1 MKKLL
6 VKIKVID
13 IPYSQAVDTIEA
25 IEAIQ
30 AQPEKWVK
38 DDLEVFEQPM
48 IEVNLGK
55 FEIDSS
61 FTYHPAIEA
70 VLGVDGVEAKP
81 EILEVSHEEIIAQT
95 QGSDEELA
103 EWLAG
108 DSFKYPEGYWVEYI
122 DFSAEIAFDQAVMAA
137 QAEIAKGMKGLAVFK
152 VKVRE
157 RGLSISQIG
166 QIFADPSIQKI
177 IATLSTGSLP
187 LAALLIAAY
196 QADGV
201 VIFEEDKSAVI
212 AAIA

>member
-1 MKKLL
+1 MKKLI

-13 IPYSQAVDTIEA
+13 IPYSAAVEA
-25 IEAIQ
+25 IEPIEAVQ
-30 AQPEKWVK
+30 AKPEKWVK

-48 IEVNLGK
+48 IEVNLGE
-55 FEIDSS
+55 FQIDES
-61 FTYHPAIEA
+61 FTHHPAIEA
-70 VLGVDGVEAKP
+70 VLGVEGVEAKP

-95 QGSDEELA
+95 QGNDEELA
-103 EWLAG
+103 QWLAG

-122 DFSAEIAFDQAVMAA
+122 DINQEIAFDQAVMAA

-152 VKVRE
+152 VKVKE
-157 RGLSISQIG
+157 KGLNTSQIG
-166 QIFADPSIQKI
+166 QIFSDPSIQKI

-196 QADGV
+196 QQDGIIV
-201 VIFEEDKSAVI
+201 TEEDKAAVL

>member
-6 VKIKVID
+6 VKAKIID
-13 IPYSQAVDTIEA
+13 IPYSAEVEA
-25 IEAIQ
+25 IAPIEAIQ
-30 AQPEKWVK
+30 AQPKKWVK

-48 IEVNLGK
+48 IEVNLGE

-61 FTYHPAIEA
+61 YTYHPAIEA

-95 QGSDEELA
+95 QGNDEELA
-103 EWLAG
+103 QWLAG

-122 DFSAEIAFDQAVMAA
+122 DVSAEVAFDHAVQVA

-152 VKVRE
+152 VKVKDK
-157 RGLSISQIG
+157 GLNTSQIAT
-166 QIFADPSIQKI
+166 IFADPAIQKI

-187 LAALLIAAY
+187 LASMLIANY

-201 VIFEEDKSAVI
+201 IVTEEDKAAVI

>member
-13 IPYSQAVDTIEA
+13 IPYSSAVEA
-25 IEAIQ
+25 ISATEFE
-30 AQPEKWVK
+30 PEV
-38 DDLEVFEQPM
+38 
-48 IEVNLGK
+48 
-55 FEIDSS
+55 
-61 FTYHPAIEA
+61 PAI
-70 VLGVDGVEAKP
+70 P
-81 EILEVSHEEIIAQT
+81 EVLEVSHDEIIAQT
-95 QGSDEELA
+95 QGNDEELA
-103 EWLAG
+103 QWLAG
-108 DSFKYPEGYWVEYI
+108 DSFKYPEGCWIEYI
-122 DFSAEIAFDQAVMAA
+122 DISAEIAFDQAVMAA

-152 VKVRE
+152 VKVKE
-157 RGLSISQIG
+157 KGLSTSQIG

-201 VIFEEDKSAVI
+201 IITEEDKTAVI